1 MTDVR
6 RKIEDLEKDSESQKS
21 KLRDLTEEIADAL
34 IGNSKFTAD
43 ILSMAIEKCK
53 QKIVDNN
60 ADIQELHQRLENQAE
75 LTRIDYYYSQF
86 KSWADEFDKATL
98 ERKSMIADEL
108 LSEVSV
114 GKGYEVS
121 ILMNATYQQ
130 FISA

>member
-1 MTDVR
+1 M
-6 RKIEDLEKDSESQKS
+6 IILE
-21 KLRDLTEEIADAL
+21 
-34 IGNSKFTAD
+34 
-43 ILSMAIEKCK
+43 LSMAIEKCK
-53 QKIVDNN
+53 QKLVDNN
-60 ADIQELHQRLENQAE
+60 AEIQELHQRLENQEEE

-98 ERKSMIADEL
+98 ERKRMIADEL
-108 LSEVSV
+108 LSEASV